1 VTLFAAILADDRWS
15 LVPTRNGTRRQGALG
30 RRVVLWL
37 LAGGFLVCTLSKYKC
52 LLVCFDGLCTLRLM
66 GSTGLAR
73 STIHPAVHHRE
84 ALVRS
89 LGVEVVS
96 ETKLVG

>member
-1 VTLFAAILADDRWS
+1 MRD
-15 LVPTRNGTRRQGALG
+15 GTRSQGALG

-37 LAGGFLVCTLSKYKC
+37 LAGGFLVHTLSKHMC
-52 LLVCFDGLCTLRLM
+52 FLIRFDGLFTLRLM
-66 GSTGLAR
+66 GSTRLVR
-73 STIHPAVHHRE
+73 STIYPAIHHRE
-84 ALVRS
+84 ALVCS